1 MNPSVPNT
9 LWPHYSDRT
18 GRFVKRL
25 GASVHGPC
33 RLCGEDHEVN
43 MAKILL
49 HAGKEATLKSRP
61 MHKLARKISWQ
72 VARAS
77 DF

>member
-1 MNPSVPNT
+1 MNPSVLNT
-9 LWPHYSDRT
+9 LWPQCSDGT
-18 GRFVKRL
+18 GRFVECL
-25 GASVHGPC
+25 GASVHVPC

-61 MHKLARKISWQ
+61 IHKLARKISWQ